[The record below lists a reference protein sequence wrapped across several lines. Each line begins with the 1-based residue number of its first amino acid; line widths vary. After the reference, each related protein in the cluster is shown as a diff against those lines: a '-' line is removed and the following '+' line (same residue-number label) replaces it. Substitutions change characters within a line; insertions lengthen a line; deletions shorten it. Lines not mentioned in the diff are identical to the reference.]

1 MMPHELL
8 DKKSVEGI
16 RAIRDG
22 QIAAESLPGEGGRWG
37 LSVVFAPKGPLRD
50 QLADV
55 TTEAAKVTGEH
66 HWRTGSEGAA
76 HLTVRALE
84 PHTKGPLS
92 TKNMDRYVDAI
103 RRSARDI
110 DSIPFGFQ
118 GLTVSSGTLMACAED
133 SVGAGQKLRHRLHI
147 ELGEDGWLENSYFAN
162 GRDPIWY
169 VTLINFTGPLLDARR
184 FIEWFESN
192 RDRSFAKEEFSHVD
206 VCRWQFDGSR
216 MTPKVVATVSLDQ
229 ANG

>member
-1 MMPHELL
+1 
-8 DKKSVEGI
+8 
-16 RAIRDG
+16 
-22 QIAAESLPGEGGRWG
+22 
-37 LSVVFAPKGPLRD
+37 
-50 QLADV
+50 
-55 TTEAAKVTGEH
+55 
-66 HWRTGSEGAA
+66 
-76 HLTVRALE
+76 
-84 PHTKGPLS
+84 
-92 TKNMDRYVDAI
+92 
-103 RRSARDI
+103 
-110 DSIPFGFQ
+110 
-118 GLTVSSGTLMACAED
+118 MACAED